1 MKTEVAR
8 QFWIQSPGHG
18 KIVAARL
25 PPRQEGEV
33 LVHTLFTGI
42 SRGTESM
49 VYRGEVPESQREV
62 MRAPFQ
68 EGDFPSPVKY
78 GYSSV
83 GIVDDGPDTLADT
96 LVFCLYPHQDRY
108 CVPAAAVVPLPS
120 GVPAERAILA
130 ANVETALNAVW
141 DTEPCISESVIVI
154 GAGVVGLL
162 TGWLYAR
169 TRGVQP
175 LIYDTDPCRA
185 EVAAALDLRFT
196 ETLPAEKADLVIH
209 ASGQP
214 EGLREALSIAG
225 RDATIL
231 ELSWYGNQQV
241 TLPLGETFH
250 SHRLTIKSS
259 QVGSIPPHRR
269 SEWTRRARLEAAL
282 DLLVDPSLDV
292 LISGESSFDDLP
304 KVMEQLSQRPGGT
317 LCHRIRYPT
326 PNTPPKGG

>member
-1 MKTEVAR
+1 
-8 QFWIQSPGHG
+8 
-18 KIVAARL
+18 
-25 PPRQEGEV
+25 
-33 LVHTLFTGI
+33 
-42 SRGTESM
+42 M

-68 EGDFPSPVKY
+68 EGGFPSPVKY

-83 GIVDDGPDTLADT
+83 GIVADGPDTLTDT

-120 GVPAERAILA
+120 GVPAKRAVLA
-130 ANVETALNAVW
+130 ANAETALNAVW
-141 DTEPCISESVIVI
+141 DTEPYISESVIVI

-169 TRGVQP
+169 IRGVQP
-175 LIYDTDPCRA
+175 LIYDTDPRRA
-185 EVAAALDLRFT
+185 EVAAALGLRFT
-196 ETLPAEKADLVIH
+196 ETLPAEKANLVIH

-214 EGLREALSIAG
+214 EGLQEALSIAE

-241 TLPLGETFH
+241 TLPLGEAFH

-259 QVGSIPPHRR
+259 QVGSVPPHRR
-269 SEWTRRARLEAAL
+269 SQWTRRARLETAL
-282 DLLVDPSLDV
+282 DFLVDPSLDV
-292 LISGESSFDDLP
+292 LISGESSFDELP
-304 KVMEQLSQRPGGT
+304 EVMDRLSRSPSGT

-326 PNTPPKGG
+326 PNAPPKGG

>member
-1 MKTEVAR
+1 
-8 QFWIQSPGHG
+8 
-18 KIVAARL
+18 
-25 PPRQEGEV
+25 
-33 LVHTLFTGI
+33 
-42 SRGTESM
+42 M

-68 EGDFPSPVKY
+68 EGGFPSPVKY

-83 GIVDDGPDTLADT
+83 GIVADGPDTLTDT

-120 GVPAERAILA
+120 GVPAKRAVLA
-130 ANVETALNAVW
+130 ANAETALNAVW
-141 DTEPCISESVIVI
+141 DTEPYISESVIVI

-169 TRGVQP
+169 IRGVQP
-175 LIYDTDPCRA
+175 LIYDTDPRRA
-185 EVAAALDLRFT
+185 EVAAALGLRFT
-196 ETLPAEKADLVIH
+196 ETLPAEKANLVIH

-214 EGLREALSIAG
+214 EGLQEALSIAE

-241 TLPLGETFH
+241 TLPLGEAFH

-259 QVGSIPPHRR
+259 QVGSVPPHRR
-269 SEWTRRARLEAAL
+269 SQWTRRARLETAL
-282 DLLVDPSLDV
+282 DFLVDPSLDV
-292 LISGESSFDDLP
+292 LISGESSFDELP
-304 KVMEQLSQRPGGT
+304 EVMDRLSRSPSGT

-326 PNTPPKGG
+326 PNASPKGG